1 MSAGVVRPRGA
12 GRQIA
17 MRKSVPGA
25 RSGM

>member
-17 MRKSVPGA
+17 MRKSVPVLDLE
-25 RSGM
+25 